1 MLSVIFV
8 SIRPDFD
15 TALWFKMSFFIVDKT
30 KQQQQQQ
37 KKNGYSFA
45 VHDFIFCFSFSAC
58 SPPVLPCLQKFYP
71 VSIHG

>member
-15 TALWFKMSFFIVDKT
+15 AALWFKMSFLIFDKT

-37 KKNGYSFA
+37 QQQKKR
-45 VHDFIFCFSFSAC
+45 
-58 SPPVLPCLQKFYP
+58 L
-71 VSIHG
+71 